1 MPDSVDPEEPSGV
14 RVLTPDEEAA
24 RTMAR
29 AMASQTAGDILRL
42 FQGREMTASDIGT
55 ALQIPIPTV
64 MYHLDALLQAGLI
77 ELSRVRYSVK
87 GREVKVYRQSDQV
100 FIVAPRHAD
109 IRETLVRYASLFGL
123 TVLAAGVVSLLS
135 SYQLSGTIAREMK
148 AGGMDQKSM
157 LAAVANS
164 PAEIASDYAQEL
176 NAAPLPVPTWVP
188 ADTGYQIPEIA
199 LGILIGGFLVIG
211 ALICLDIFRKKRAGR

>member
-1 MPDSVDPEEPSGV
+1 MPDSTNPERQSEV

-42 FQGREMTASDIGT
+42 FQGGEMTASDIGT

-64 MYHLDALLQAGLI
+64 MYHLEALLQAGLI
-77 ELSRVRYSVK
+77 EVSRVRYSVK

-123 TVLAAGVVSLLS
+123 TLLAAGMVSILS
-135 SYQLSGTIAREMK
+135 FFQLSGSIAQEMK
-148 AGGMDQKSM
+148 AGGMDQKGTF
-157 LAAVANS
+157 AAAPYS
-164 PAEIASDYAQEL
+164 PAEIAGDYAREL
-176 NAAPLPVPTWVP
+176 NAASLPMPAPVP
-188 ADTGYQIPEIA
+188 ADMGYQIPELAI
-199 LGILIGGFLVIG
+199 GILIGGCLVIG
-211 ALICLDIFRKKRAGR
+211 MLICLDVVRKKRAGR